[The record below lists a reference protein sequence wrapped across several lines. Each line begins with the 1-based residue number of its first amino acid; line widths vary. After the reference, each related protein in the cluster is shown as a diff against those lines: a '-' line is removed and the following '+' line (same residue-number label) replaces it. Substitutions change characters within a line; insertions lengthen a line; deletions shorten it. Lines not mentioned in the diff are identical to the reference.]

1 MSMSMDVVVIPREEY
16 AELIK
21 TVERVETLKRML
33 AVSDYIHESNLRII
47 FNINKKEIGNETV

>member
-1 MSMSMDVVVIPREEY
+1 MDVVVISREEY

-21 TVERVETLKRML
+21 TAERVETLKRML

-47 FNINKKEIGNETV
+47 FNFNKKEIGNETV